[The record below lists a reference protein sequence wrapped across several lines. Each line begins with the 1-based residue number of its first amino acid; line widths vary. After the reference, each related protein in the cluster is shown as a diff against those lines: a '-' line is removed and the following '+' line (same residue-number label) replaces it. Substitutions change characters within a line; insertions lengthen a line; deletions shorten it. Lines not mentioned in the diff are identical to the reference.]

1 MLPLTVDQI
10 DFMKSLC
17 LKVMESNR
25 TPVLSEEAK
34 SSFDFGECSL
44 DEMIFSFSTALA
56 IDYPEFGQEENGV
69 RALKCITLFNDFLIK
84 LIQEFEQK
92 GMSHEVRF
100 NPSTLFYNWVR
111 IAEEQSGIDGSV
123 VDPGG
128 QDDRR
133 EVAGMDRS
141 RRKH

>member
-17 LKVMESNR
+17 LKAMESNG
-25 TPVLSEEAK
+25 TPLLSEEAK
-34 SSFDFGECSL
+34 SSFDFGKCSL

-69 RALKCITLFNDFLIK
+69 RALKCITLFNMFLIR
-84 LIQEFEQK
+84 LIQDFEQK
-92 GMSHEVRF
+92 GVSHEVRF
-100 NPSTLFYNWVR
+100 NPSALFYNWVR
-111 IAEEQSGIDGSV
+111 IAEAQSADECSSSGSGRSDG
-123 VDPGG
+123 
-128 QDDRR
+128 RR
-133 EVAGMDRS
+133 ETPIVGDP